1 VEEKERQKVAK
12 KNEGENSKRERGERR
27 GKEKEMK

>member
-12 KNEGENSKRERGERR
+12 KNEGENSKRERG
-27 GKEKEMK
+27 KEKEMK